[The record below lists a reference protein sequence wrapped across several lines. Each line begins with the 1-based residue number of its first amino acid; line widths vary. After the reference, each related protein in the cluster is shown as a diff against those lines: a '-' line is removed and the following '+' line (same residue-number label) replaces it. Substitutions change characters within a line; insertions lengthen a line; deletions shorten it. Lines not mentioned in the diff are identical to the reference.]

1 MYAQAEGGVA
11 DPANYSEST
20 AVVCYYCRQIMF
32 FLDFEYAKIPN
43 SIFNVRQFV
52 FSKQNNY

>member
-1 MYAQAEGGVA
+1 ML
-11 DPANYSEST
+11 
-20 AVVCYYCRQIMF
+20 RQKEEWQTLQTILNQQPLFVIIAGRSCF